1 VKKLWKA
8 NFALILQA
16 LEFFPAPERLVAA
29 PVDLRG
35 PFRPAEPS
43 TIAFKLRWILA
54 HCSGGSKRKVREG
67 VQRSSHAIHNFSTST
82 GIVQVIRNSQILAEK
97 IAVYTRRKMRL
108 HCFGANGPEENA
120 VNFAHGFRSG
130 RANS

>member
-8 NFALILQA
+8 KCVLILQA
-16 LEFFPAPERLVAA
+16 LDFFPAPERLVVA

-54 HCSGGSKRKVREG
+54 HCSGGSKRKMREG
-67 VQRSSHAIHNFSTST
+67 VQRSSHTMHNFSTST
-82 GIVQVIRNSQILAEK
+82 GIVQVERKTQILPEK
-97 IAVYTRRKMRL
+97 ITVYARRKM
-108 HCFGANGPEENA
+108 
-120 VNFAHGFRSG
+120 
-130 RANS
+130 

>member
-1 VKKLWKA
+1 VQKLWKA
-8 NFALILQA
+8 NFVLILQA

-67 VQRSSHAIHNFSTST
+67 VQRSSHAMHNFSTST
-82 GIVQVIRNSQILAEK
+82 GIVQVLRNSQILPDK
-97 IAVYTRRKMRL
+97 ITVYARRKM
-108 HCFGANGPEENA
+108 
-120 VNFAHGFRSG
+120 
-130 RANS
+130 

>member
-16 LEFFPAPERLVAA
+16 LEFFPAPERLVVA

-43 TIAFKLRWILA
+43 TITFKLRWILA
-54 HCSGGSKRKVREG
+54 HCAGGSKRKVREG
-67 VQRSSHAIHNFSTST
+67 VQRSSHAMHNFSTST
-82 GIVQVIRNSQILAEK
+82 GIVQVERKTQILLEK
-97 IAVYTRRKMRL
+97 IMVYARRKI
-108 HCFGANGPEENA
+108 
-120 VNFAHGFRSG
+120 
-130 RANS
+130 